1 MPHRPLSR
9 IAGDKFREINAFWRD
24 TRTPMALTL
33 DTLRLKSA
41 PFVAVSSDA
50 IKLQLRPR
58 AGESFTFYEN
68 LVRRDYLA
76 HGIRLGP
83 GDTVVDIGANIGAFV
98 VLAASTVGPSGR
110 VIAFEPVSATFER
123 LQANVALNGFGN
135 VETCREGVEAEDGT
149 ISIQL
154 GIKSALASAHGLI
167 DGEATQVETAPCLSM
182 QHLFER
188 HGIAR
193 IHLLKI
199 DCEGGEHGIFRS
211 LTPELA
217 ERIDQIAMEAHPVA
231 GESIEALAA
240 RLDAL
245 GFAVGRTGMNW
256 VAFNRRRSMPNG
268 LPQ

>member
-1 MPHRPLSR
+1 MAHRPLSR
-9 IAGDKFREINAFWRD
+9 IATDKFREINAFWRG
-24 TRTPMALTL
+24 TRTPLALTL

-76 HGIRLGP
+76 NGIRLGA
-83 GDTVVDIGANIGAFV
+83 GDTVVDIGANIGAFA
-98 VLAASTVGPSGR
+98 VLAASIVGPSGR

-123 LQANVALNGFGN
+123 LQANVALNGFRN
-135 VETCREGVEAEDGT
+135 VQGRREGVEAQAGT
-149 ISIQL
+149 ISIRL
-154 GIKSALASAHGLI
+154 GAKSALASAHGLI
-167 DGEATQVETAPCLSM
+167 DGEATRVETAPCLTLA
-182 QHLFER
+182 QVFER
-188 HGIAR
+188 HGLAR
-193 IHLLKI
+193 IQLLKI

-211 LTPELA
+211 LTPEFA
-217 ERIDQIAMEAHPVA
+217 ARIDQIAMEAHPVA

-245 GFAVGRTGMNW
+245 GFALGRTGMNW
-256 VAFNRRRSMPNG
+256 VAFNRHR
-268 LPQ
+268 